1 MSKITLETTANKYL
15 ISIDRTLMDKSTFRA
30 FFERL
35 RIEFLAD
42 KMNTDESDLMNL
54 SEEIKA
60 NWWMQNQVQIE
71 EKLARFSLGG
81 QP

>member
-1 MSKITLETTANKYL
+1 MSKITFETIADKYL
-15 ISIDRTLMDKSTFRA
+15 ISIDRTLMDKPTFRA

-54 SEEIKA
+54 SEEVKV
-60 NWWMQNQVQIE
+60 NWWM
-71 EKLARFSLGG
+71 
-81 QP
+81 